1 MLRRARAIYKRDEDT
16 EYTEKTIKQEF
27 SIQASGNIIDSIFVN
42 DDFKMKMP
50 YSKSLA
56 VGQLTLARCR

>member
-1 MLRRARAIYKRDEDT
+1 MTFFICYEEQFINAMKT

-50 YSKSLA
+50 YSNITGS
-56 VGQLTLARCR
+56 GQLT